1 MMDNGIIEV
10 GNELIRISHT
20 TDKGIIRCG
29 PFHIWELSQ
38 EAIERLR
45 KEGKVRPLS

>member
-20 TDKGIIRCG
+20 TDKGRTRCG
-29 PFHIWELSQ
+29 PFHLYDLPQ
-38 EAIERLR
+38 NAIERLR
-45 KEGKVRPLS
+45 KEGKISMY